1 MSIFDIVTRA
11 QALTVQL
18 RPIDADRATSPQA
31 CWQLRA
37 SVTIAYVK
45 LRIKALR
52 AAGGNVELTRQDRQR
67 SDAGLSARV
76 RSPDEDLAITHTW
89 GGRHEETMPMMR

>member
-11 QALTVQL
+11 QALTMQL
-18 RPIDADRATSPQA
+18 RLIDADRATSPQA

-37 SVTIAYVK
+37 SATIAYVK

-52 AAGGNVELTRQDRQR
+52 AAGGSVELTRQDM
-67 SDAGLSARV
+67 AA
-76 RSPDEDLAITHTW
+76 
-89 GGRHEETMPMMR
+89 